1 MVRDF
6 YLKRKVGGKLNYD
19 VYLVENE
26 MSLNNVLK
34 VCFENEGW
42 QVKSFSSGRE
52 AANSIADN
60 PNLWVLDVNLPDIHG
75 YEMIQKIKQKSAR
88 TPVIFIS
95 SNPSIT
101 DRVLS
106 LELGGDDYLEK
117 PFSPRELLIRSK
129 RLVERYMMIDKQEM
143 ILDKTMKLQDYNIDL
158 ERRIVK
164 EHDDILELTS
174 KEFDLLMYFARN
186 AGCALSREQILN
198 HVWGITEYMSD
209 RVVDDLIRRLRRR
222 LPKLRIETIYGYGYR
237 A

>member
-1 MVRDF
+1 M
-6 YLKRKVGGKLNYD
+6 NYD

-26 MSLNNVLK
+26 MSFNNVLK
-34 VCFENEGW
+34 LCFESEGW

-52 AANSIADN
+52 AANSIDDN

-75 YEMIQKIKQKSAR
+75 YEIIQKIKQKSAR

-95 SNPSIT
+95 SNASIT

-129 RLVERYMMIDKQEM
+129 RLVERYMMVDKHE
-143 ILDKTMKLQDYNIDL
+143 ILYDKTLKLQDYEIDL
-158 ERRIVK
+158 EKRVVK
-164 EHDDILELTS
+164 EDGRALVLTS

-186 AGCALSREQILN
+186 AGRALSRDQILN
-198 HVWGITEYMSD
+198 HVWGVSEYLSD
-209 RVVDDLIRRLRRR
+209 RVVDDLIRRLRKK

>member
-1 MVRDF
+1 MNF
-6 YLKRKVGGKLNYD
+6 
-19 VYLVENE
+19 
-26 MSLNNVLK
+26 NNVLK
-34 VCFENEGW
+34 LCFESEGW
-42 QVKSFSSGRE
+42 QVRSFSSGRE
-52 AANSIADN
+52 ATNSIDDN
-60 PNLWVLDVNLPDIHG
+60 PDLWVLDVNLPDIHG
-75 YEMIQKIKQKSAR
+75 YEIIQRIKQKSAR

-95 SNPSIT
+95 SNASIT

-129 RLVERYMMIDKQEM
+129 RLVERYMLVEQKEI
-143 ILDKTMKLQDYNIDL
+143 IFDKTLKLQDYEIDL
-158 ERRIVK
+158 EKRVVIQDTGSLV
-164 EHDDILELTS
+164 LTS

-186 AGCALSREQILN
+186 AGRALSREQILN
-198 HVWGITEYMSD
+198 HVWGITEYLSD